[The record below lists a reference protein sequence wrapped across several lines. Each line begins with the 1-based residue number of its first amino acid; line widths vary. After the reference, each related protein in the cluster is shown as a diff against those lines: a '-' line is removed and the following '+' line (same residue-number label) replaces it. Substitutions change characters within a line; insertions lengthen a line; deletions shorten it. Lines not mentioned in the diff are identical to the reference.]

1 MLFHSVFHIIR
12 HPTWVM
18 MCAMSLILQQWFFSL
33 RQFGLMSLLLSSP
46 ARLPWNPYCLLLTL
60 FAYAAIGLLLA
71 DRQGYSTIALQMLLE
86 VTLLGTISWLGLK
99 WKNTPERF
107 LQTFSAL
114 VGVNLVISLV
124 SIPWQRALDI
134 GEGEPTRAAVLVF
147 FGLLIWNLA
156 AISMIFKRA
165 FEIST
170 QLSAVLSFNYFLV
183 FYFVLVGLFR

>member
-1 MLFHSVFHIIR
+1 
-12 HPTWVM
+12 M
-18 MCAMSLILQQWFFSL
+18 MGAMSTTLQQWFFSL

-60 FAYAAIGLLLA
+60 CAYAATGLLLV
-71 DRQGYSTIALQMLLE
+71 DKQGYSTIALQMLLE
-86 VTLLGTISWLGLK
+86 LALLGTISWLGLK
-99 WKNTPERF
+99 WKNMPQRW

-134 GEGEPTRAAVLVF
+134 GEGEPTRAALLTFFALV
-147 FGLLIWNLA
+147 IWNLA

-183 FYFVLVGLFR
+183 FYFILVGLFR

>member
-1 MLFHSVFHIIR
+1 MA
-12 HPTWVM
+12 TT
-18 MCAMSLILQQWFFSL
+18 LQQWFFSL

-60 FAYAAIGLLLA
+60 CAYAATGLLLV

-86 VTLLGTISWLGLK
+86 LALLGTISWLGLK
-99 WKNTPERF
+99 WKNMPQRW

-134 GEGEPTRAAVLVF
+134 GEGEPTRAALLTFFVLV
-147 FGLLIWNLA
+147 IWNLA

-183 FYFVLVGLFR
+183 FYFILVGLFR